1 MITDFREDRL
11 LITSDTHLGSFSC
24 RAGGPFT
31 RFVEFACANNFNIC
45 INGDGIDVLH
55 TSLGHITRDVSRLL
69 GNLKHILSS
78 NTKIYYVIGNHDI
91 ILEHFLGDWGSLRLA
106 PFLNLTSGNLRIRVE
121 HGHLYDPFFMKHPDL
136 QTGLTRFMGLFL
148 RMKPGWYN
156 WHNTFRKMRHGKAGA
171 PTSQKDKDG
180 RLYIPGQNPAF
191 IQAADEL
198 ARRGFDYVIMGHTH
212 APGMFELTRGRKY
225 ANTGSWFH
233 HPHYVQIENG
243 SVELKP
249 WNG

>member
-1 MITDFREDRL
+1 MITDFQEDRL

-24 RAGGPFT
+24 RARGPFT

-136 QTGLTRFMGLFL
+136 QTGLTRFMGIFL

-225 ANTGSWFH
+225 VNTGSWFH

>member
-1 MITDFREDRL
+1 
-11 LITSDTHLGSFSC
+11 
-24 RAGGPFT
+24 
-31 RFVEFACANNFNIC
+31 
-45 INGDGIDVLH
+45 
-55 TSLGHITRDVSRLL
+55 
-69 GNLKHILSS
+69 
-78 NTKIYYVIGNHDI
+78 
-91 ILEHFLGDWGSLRLA
+91 
-106 PFLNLTSGNLRIRVE
+106 
-121 HGHLYDPFFMKHPDL
+121 
-136 QTGLTRFMGLFL
+136 
-148 RMKPGWYN
+148 
-156 WHNTFRKMRHGKAGA
+156 MRHGKAGA
-171 PTSQKDKDG
+171 PTSQKGKDG

-225 ANTGSWFH
+225 VNTGSWFH

>member
-1 MITDFREDRL
+1 MITDFQEDRL

-24 RAGGPFT
+24 RAGGHFT
-31 RFVEFACANNFNIC
+31 RFVEFACANSFNIC

-136 QTGLTRFMGLFL
+136 QTGLTRFMGIFL

-156 WHNTFRKMRHGKAGA
+156 WHNSFRKLRHGKAGA
-171 PTSQKDKDG
+171 TTSQKGKDA

-225 ANTGSWFH
+225 VNTGSWFH